1 MRGLDCRPLLTG
13 LLLWW
18 GWRPQP
24 LRPTTDHPGLVVLRI
39 MITAFAAPMTLQVAS
54 TVALTVPAAD
64 RQRVATSPF
73 AFRKYPLNTGD
84 FHTLLG
90 R

>member
-1 MRGLDCRPLLTG
+1 MANVASAFAPNDRPL
-13 LLLWW
+13 
-18 GWRPQP
+18 
-24 LRPTTDHPGLVVLRI
+24 GLVALRI

-54 TVALTVPAAD
+54 TVALTMPAAD

>member
-1 MRGLDCRPLLTG
+1 MANVASAFAPNDRPL
-13 LLLWW
+13 
-18 GWRPQP
+18 
-24 LRPTTDHPGLVVLRI
+24 GLVVLRI